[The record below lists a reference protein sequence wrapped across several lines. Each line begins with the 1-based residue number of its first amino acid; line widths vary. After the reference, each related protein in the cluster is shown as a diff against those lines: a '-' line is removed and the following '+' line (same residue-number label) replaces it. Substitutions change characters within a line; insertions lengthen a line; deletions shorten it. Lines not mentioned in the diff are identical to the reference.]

1 MLALMAPRRHPVQT
15 SVVNPLIRLAFRLGL
30 PDPGDAMLET
40 TGRRSGTPRLTPVCG
55 GLVGDTFWLIA
66 EGGRSAD
73 WVRNIEADARVRV
86 KPRSRPPAPWRSGT
100 AHLLPDDDPRERQR
114 FLSRGDPWR
123 RLCLAAS
130 AALATQPL
138 TVRVDL
144 DGTSH

>member
-73 WVRNIEADARVRV
+73 WVRNIEADGRVRV
-86 KPRSRPPAPWRSGT
+86 KPRSRPPAPWRAGT
-100 AHLLPDDDPRERQR
+100 PHRLPHHDPHQPQR
-114 FLSRGDPWR
+114 ILTQGDPAR
-123 RLCLAAS
+123 PLCPVA
-130 AALATQPL
+130 P
-138 TVRVDL
+138 
-144 DGTSH
+144 G